1 MERGGN
7 VQYLN
12 PLIETKIGYRVWQGF
27 VSRNASRN
35 TRGRVQDE
43 VPSISCWIEATPT
56 QEVRISGKLGGGGL
70 QPLPNMCCMFTPPE
84 HQPKYIVWFLSMG
97 LSKLL

>member
-1 MERGGN
+1 MGTYN
-7 VQYLN
+7 TST
-12 PLIETKIGYRVWQGF
+12 PLIETKIGYRVRQGF

-35 TRGRVQDE
+35 TCGRVQDK

-56 QEVRISGKLGGGGL
+56 QEVHISGKWGGGGGL
-70 QPLPNMCCMFTPPE
+70 QPLPDMCYMFTPPE